1 MTYPD
6 WLTARPIAHRGL
18 HDAERGEVENTSSA
32 AAAALQAGY
41 AIEVDL
47 QRSADGEAVVFHDYA
62 LDRLTEASGL
72 VRNFTAAELK
82 RIAFKDTADRM
93 MTLGELVD
101 RVGGRTTLVLELKS
115 RFDGDIAIA
124 MRTAAVLR
132 GYTGPVAAMS
142 FDPRLVAALAWRAP
156 SLVRGL
162 AARRPRKSAGVE
174 ADRSG
179 AAQTRSGALILEAI
193 RARPHFVACRQQ
205 DLASAAALVARHLF
219 RLPVLAWTV
228 RSETERRSALRHAD
242 QVIFEGFR
250 PPVQRRL
257 REHEG

>member
-18 HDAERGEVENTSSA
+18 HDAKSGVVENTTSA

-47 QRSADGEAVVFHDYA
+47 QRSADGEAVVFHDHA
-62 LDRLTEASGL
+62 LDRLTEASGS
-72 VRNFTAAELK
+72 VRDFTAAELK

-101 RVGGRTTLVLELKS
+101 LVGGRTTLVLELKS
-115 RFDGDIAIA
+115 RFDGDIATA

-132 GYTGPVAAMS
+132 GYAGPVAAMS
-142 FDPRLVAALAWRAP
+142 FDPRLVAVLAWRAP

-162 AARRPRKSAGVE
+162 AVRRPRKSTGAE
-174 ADRSG
+174 ADRLG
-179 AAQTRSGALILEAI
+179 AAQTRSGALILEAM
-193 RARPHFVACRQQ
+193 RARPYFVACRQQ
-205 DLASAAALVARHLF
+205 DLATAPALVARHLF

-250 PPVQRRL
+250 PPVQSRL
-257 REHEG
+257 R